1 VEAEPL
7 NVTVT
12 VTVATARM
20 PFFQA
25 PLLFWLRSA
34 IAATLSGSWQ
44 IPIPQFRK
52 AWWQANIA

>member
-7 NVTVT
+7 NVNVT
-12 VTVATARM
+12 EATARM

-25 PLLFWLRSA
+25 PLLFLASKRNRPLPFRLVANSD
-34 IAATLSGSWQ
+34 
-44 IPIPQFRK
+44 PQFRK